1 MFTRKCLLIGR
12 PDQETGMD
20 NLLSAEDPPPVG
32 IEGADRSGP
41 FLLIADHAG
50 NAVPKGLGDLGL
62 PPPQML
68 RHIAIDIGILG
79 VSQALAQVLDAPLI
93 FQRYSRL
100 VIDCNRTPGGP
111 GSVLTY
117 SDGAEVP
124 GNRDLTDADFAM
136 RRDEI
141 FAPYQA
147 AIVGQIDRM
156 SPGRPPVLIA
166 MHSFTPVHGD
176 LPGPRPWHIGVL
188 FNRDDRLARVLVPL
202 LQAEGDLTVGVNA
215 PYGVDDVL
223 DYAIPVHAEARG
235 LLHVELEIRQDLIS
249 DAAGQAAWAARLAR
263 LLPQALRAA
272 TVERV
277 VE

>member
-1 MFTRKCLLIGR
+1 MFTRQCLLIGR

-117 SDGAEVP
+117 SDGANVP
-124 GNRDLTDADFAM
+124 GNHGLTEKALAK
-136 RRDEI
+136 RRDAI
-141 FAPYQA
+141 FAPYHA
-147 AIVGQIDRM
+147 AIVAEIDRM
-156 SPGRPPVLIA
+156 TLRQPPVLIA

-176 LPGPRPWHIGVL
+176 LPGPRPWHVGVL
-188 FNRDDRLARVLVPL
+188 FNRDSRLARALIPL
-202 LQAEGDLTVGVNA
+202 LQAEGDLTVGINA

-223 DYAIPVHAEARG
+223 DYAIPVHAESRG
-235 LLHVELEIRQDLIS
+235 LLHVELEIRQDLIA
-249 DAAGQAAWAARLAR
+249 DAAGQAAWATRLAR
-263 LLPQALRAA
+263 LLPLALRAV
-272 TVERV
+272 TVERAA
-277 VE
+277 E

>member
-1 MFTRKCLLIGR
+1 M
-12 PDQETGMD
+12 GMD
-20 NLLSAEDPPPVG
+20 DLLSADDPPPVG

-50 NAVPKGLGDLGL
+50 NAIPKSLGDLSL
-62 PPPQML
+62 PPGQMQ

-79 VSQALAQVLDAPLI
+79 VSRALAMALKAPLV

-100 VIDCNRTPGGP
+100 VIDCNRTPGGS

-124 GNRDLTDADFAM
+124 GNYGLTELDLAQ

-141 FAPYQA
+141 FVPYQA
-147 AIVGQIDRM
+147 AIVKQIDRM
-156 SPGRPPVLIA
+156 TAKQPPVLIA

-176 LPGPRPWHIGVL
+176 LPGPRPWQIGVL
-188 FNRDDRLARVLVPL
+188 FNRDSRLAMALIPL
-202 LQAEGDLTVGVNA
+202 LEAEGDLTVGINA
-215 PYGVDDVL
+215 PYGVDDTL

-235 LLHVELEIRQDLIS
+235 LLHVELEIRQDLIT

-263 LLPQALRAA
+263 LLPLALRAL
-272 TVERV
+272 TVERAA
-277 VE
+277 E